1 MKYSTFRKK
10 LENAGIVNK
19 PKKLFT
25 APELEVIR
33 WAKSLG
39 GSASRFGRLMELQA
53 PDCIIEKEGE
63 MLKERLNEFMQSLYI
78 NKKTESEKILTVQ
91 TKDEEVVERIYRK
104 YLKSKGGNK
113 NGKKIINS

>member
-1 MKYSTFRKK
+1 MKYHTFRKK
-10 LENAGIVNK
+10 LENAGIINK

-39 GSASRFGRLMELQA
+39 ESASRFGRFMELQA

-63 MLKERLNEFMQSLYI
+63 MLKERLNELMQSLYVH
-78 NKKTESEKILTVQ
+78 KKIESEKVFTVGG
-91 TKDEEVVERIYRK
+91 KDVIVAERLYRK
-104 YLKSKGGNK
+104 YLKKKG
-113 NGKKIINS
+113 